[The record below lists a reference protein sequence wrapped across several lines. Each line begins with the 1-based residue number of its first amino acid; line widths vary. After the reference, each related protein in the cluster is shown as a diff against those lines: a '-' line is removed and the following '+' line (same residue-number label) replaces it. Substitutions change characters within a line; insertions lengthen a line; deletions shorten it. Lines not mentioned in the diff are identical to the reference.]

1 LDACKKVQESAQE
14 CEKKEDTSRK
24 RWTGGMLEGRNFAV
38 EGELVNHNRPSPH
51 LFSELRIL
59 KKLGA
64 EIMELR
70 ILKDLGLGLSEVAID
85 SKGVSGKLKDKFA
98 ELRILRANGGRRCGG
113 LKSLGADAK
122 PKTESGKCWGT
133 GGRAAASFR
142 KEKSGRGYVA
152 STMQDGS
159 MPVSSC

>member
-1 LDACKKVQESAQE
+1 MACACFTRNCQSSRSVRDAPGLFCQGCARSVP
-14 CEKKEDTSRK
+14 
-24 RWTGGMLEGRNFAV
+24 
-38 EGELVNHNRPSPH
+38 VNHNRPSPH

-70 ILKDLGLGLSEVAID
+70 ILK
-85 SKGVSGKLKDKFA
+85 
-98 ELRILRANGGRRCGG
+98 N
-113 LKSLGADAK
+113 LGADAK

>member
-1 LDACKKVQESAQE
+1 
-14 CEKKEDTSRK
+14 
-24 RWTGGMLEGRNFAV
+24 
-38 EGELVNHNRPSPH
+38 
-51 LFSELRIL
+51 
-59 KKLGA
+59 
-64 EIMELR
+64 MELR
-70 ILKDLGLGLSEVAID
+70 ILKDLGLGLSEVEID

-98 ELRILRANGGRRCGG
+98 ELRILRANGARRCGG